1 MPSKVILH
9 KLLPPGRIG
18 YKLTCQLYPYKT
30 CLKENGCECSFN
42 LRNASPK
49 GQPSWSWHSPL
60 YMIKNSPVSEDEFPF
75 APSSAEQEKGGQ
87 DVPCPLIHWVCPPR
101 AFFPSDLISPI
112 PQASPHRSILQ
123 SRNHFNQV
131 CHSPLSP
138 FQFIHIPLKHF
149 CPQLNTRVRQV
160 GVSGARNAGRAIS
173 WLLAVVWMTLGQH
186 HRDTGAFS
194 FLVRALAQQL
204 FLGNSTFWI
213 FLSRA
218 REGVFCLNM
227 SCLLVS
233 SERKWS
239 GRRPKRMEETQEERT
254 LTWGLEPGREL
265 RRE

>member
-1 MPSKVILH
+1 MVPSKVILH
-9 KLLPPGRIG
+9 KLLPPGRTG

-49 GQPSWSWHSPL
+49 GYSWHSPL
-60 YMIKNSPVSEDEFPF
+60 YMIKNSPISEDEFPF

-149 CPQLNTRVRQV
+149 CPQLNARVRQV
-160 GVSGARNAGRAIS
+160 GVSGARNGGGGNFLALGCCMNDSGTTSQRHGGFFLFGESAGSA
-173 WLLAVVWMTLGQH
+173 AVPW
-186 HRDTGAFS
+186 
-194 FLVRALAQQL
+194 QL
-204 FLGNSTFWI
+204 YILD
-213 FLSRA
+213 LS
-218 REGVFCLNM
+218 
-227 SCLLVS
+227 
-233 SERKWS
+233 
-239 GRRPKRMEETQEERT
+239 
-254 LTWGLEPGREL
+254 
-265 RRE
+265 

>member
-1 MPSKVILH
+1 MVPSKVILH

-149 CPQLNTRVRQV
+149 CPQLNARVRQEWV
-160 GVSGARNAGRAIS
+160 ELGRGEGSNFLALGCCMNDSGTTSQRHGGFFLFGESAGSA
-173 WLLAVVWMTLGQH
+173 AVPW
-186 HRDTGAFS
+186 
-194 FLVRALAQQL
+194 QL
-204 FLGNSTFWI
+204 YILD
-213 FLSRA
+213 LS
-218 REGVFCLNM
+218 
-227 SCLLVS
+227 
-233 SERKWS
+233 
-239 GRRPKRMEETQEERT
+239 
-254 LTWGLEPGREL
+254 
-265 RRE
+265 